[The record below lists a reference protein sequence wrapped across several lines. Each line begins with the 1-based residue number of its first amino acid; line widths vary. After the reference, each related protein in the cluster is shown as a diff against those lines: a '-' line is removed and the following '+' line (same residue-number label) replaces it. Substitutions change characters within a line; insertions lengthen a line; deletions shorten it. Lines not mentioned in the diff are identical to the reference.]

1 MMFGRSIRTQLCLTL
16 CNPMVCSPTGS
27 SVHGIS
33 QARILEWV
41 AMPFSRGSSQPR
53 DQTWGLLHC
62 RQFLYHLSHQGI
74 LLNPID
80 ITSWKFSIS
89 SSFVSYNFTS
99 LLIAPSWLLRP
110 SLPRSLFITE
120 ELSAPF
126 FLESNISHTEK

>member
-1 MMFGRSIRTQLCLTL
+1 MLFGRRIRAQLCLTL
-16 CNPMVCSPTGS
+16 CDPMVCSPTGF

-62 RQFLYHLSHQGI
+62 RQILYHLSHQGS

-80 ITSWKFSIS
+80 ITTWKFSIS
-89 SSFVSYNFTS
+89 SSFISYNLTS
-99 LLIAPSWLLRP
+99 LLIAPSWLLHL

-120 ELSAPF
+120 ALSAPF
-126 FLESNISHTEK
+126 FLESNVSHTEE

>member
-1 MMFGRSIRTQLCLTL
+1 MMFGRSIRAQLCLTL

-41 AMPFSRGSSQPR
+41 AMPFSRVSSQPR
-53 DQTWGLLHC
+53 DQTWGLPHG

-74 LLNPID
+74 LLNPTD

-89 SSFVSYNFTS
+89 SSFVSYSSTS
-99 LLIAPSWLLRP
+99 LLIAPSWLLRL
-110 SLPRSLFITE
+110 SLPRSIIITE

-126 FLESNISHTEK
+126 FLESNTSHTEK

>member
-1 MMFGRSIRTQLCLTL
+1 MLVGRNIRAQSCLML

-62 RQFLYHLSHQGI
+62 RQILYHLSHQGS
-74 LLNPID
+74 LLTPTD

-89 SSFVSYNFTS
+89 SSFISYNLTS
-99 LLIAPSWLLRP
+99 LLITPSWLLRL

-120 ELSAPF
+120 VLSAPF
-126 FLESNISHTEK
+126 FLESNTSYTEE

>member
-1 MMFGRSIRTQLCLTL
+1 MMFGRSIRAQLCLTL

-41 AMPFSRGSSQPR
+41 AMPFSRVSSQPR
-53 DQTWGLLHC
+53 DQTWGLLHG

-74 LLNPID
+74 LLNPTD

-89 SSFVSYNFTS
+89 SSFVSYSSTS
-99 LLIAPSWLLRP
+99 LLIAPSWLLRL

-126 FLESNISHTEK
+126 FLESNTSHTEK